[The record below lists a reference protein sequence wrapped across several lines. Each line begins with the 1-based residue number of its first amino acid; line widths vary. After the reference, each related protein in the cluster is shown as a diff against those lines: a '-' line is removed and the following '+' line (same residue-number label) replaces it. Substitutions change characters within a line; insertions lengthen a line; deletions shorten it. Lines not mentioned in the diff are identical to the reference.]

1 MSEEDE
7 AEEAPPSSAADPV
20 RSYLRQI
27 AMVPLLTREQEVV
40 LAKQIEEGGLRILT
54 AVLRDAASLAE
65 LVELGRKLKRG
76 EVRVHEVV
84 ELDESNGEIDEQKES
99 ARVLRHIGRLDR
111 SSRSGTERGRAE
123 LVAALAELRLRSSV
137 IQSIVTQVK
146 QRTAQ
151 LEAAEKEITDCE
163 SRAGM
168 SVTQLKQLE
177 RETAKSPARAQYVAR
192 KLGLTVEDVARM
204 NASIAVAKRRISR
217 VQAAAGVSPAEQ
229 RRTCDSI
236 REGERL
242 VEVARSSMIQ
252 ANLRLVVSI
261 AKKYL
266 NRGLQF
272 LDLIQEGNIG
282 LMKGVERFDH
292 RRGFKLSTY
301 ATWWIRQSIQR
312 AIADKARTIRLPVHM
327 NESLANLVRTS
338 RMLRHSLRREP
349 TSEELAEALGISE
362 AKIRLLWRL
371 VQEPMS
377 LESPV
382 GDDGDATLADFV
394 EDARHV
400 SALDV
405 AVSASVAEHTRRIL
419 TQLTPREEKVVRMRF
434 GVGETEGHTLEE
446 VGQVFGVTRE
456 RIRQIE
462 AKALAK
468 LRRPARVAQL
478 KPLIEE

>member
-1 MSEEDE
+1 MIDEDD
-7 AEEAPPSSAADPV
+7 AESAPPSSSADPV

-27 AMVPLLTREQEVV
+27 AAVPLLTREQEVA

-65 LVELGRKLKRG
+65 LVEVGRKLRRG
-76 EVRVHEVV
+76 EVRVREVV
-84 ELDESNGEIDEQKES
+84 ELDESNGEIDEQEES
-99 ARVLRHIGRLDR
+99 TRVIRQIAHLDR
-111 SSRSGTERGRAE
+111 ASRSRTERGRAK
-123 LVAALAELRLRSSV
+123 LVVALVELRLHGNV
-137 IQSIVTQVK
+137 IRSIVAQVK
-146 QRTAQ
+146 QRSAQ
-151 LEAAEKEITDCE
+151 LEAAEKEIADCE

-168 SVTQLKQLE
+168 GAAQLRQLE

-192 KLGLTVEDVARM
+192 KLGLTVDDLARM
-204 NASIAVAKRRISR
+204 NASIAMARRRISR
-217 VQAAAGVSPAEQ
+217 VQAAAGISADEQ
-229 RRTCDSI
+229 RRTCDTI
-236 REGERL
+236 REGERA
-242 VEVARSSMIQ
+242 VEMARSSMIQ

-261 AKKYL
+261 AKKYA

-301 ATWWIRQSIQR
+301 ATWWIRQSITR
-312 AIADKARTIRLPVHM
+312 AIADKARTIRVPVHM
-327 NESLANLVRTS
+327 NESLANLARTM
-338 RMLRHSLRREP
+338 RALRQSLRREP
-349 TSEELAEALGISE
+349 TSAEVAERLGITE
-362 AKIRLLWRL
+362 DKVRILWRL
-371 VQEPMS
+371 VHEPVS
-377 LESPV
+377 LEAPV

-394 EDARHV
+394 EDAHHV

-419 TQLTPREEKVVRMRF
+419 TQLTPREEKILRMRF
-434 GVGETEGHTLEE
+434 GVGENEGRTLEE
-446 VGQVFGVTRE
+446 VGQVFRLTRE

-468 LRRPARVAQL
+468 LRRPARLARL